1 MNYDIIEATS
11 FEEVLS
17 EIEENGNDFLQR
29 KKPG

>member
-17 EIEENGNDFLQR
+17 EIEENIRSHVQLR
-29 KKPG
+29 L